1 MFRKKN
7 KQQAVPNGVV
17 GDSLESVRLTKK
29 EREEIANAER
39 KRIDKEM
46 QANADR
52 YQIVRSTQR
61 IIPVQDIYNGVIIT
75 KDHRYVK
82 ILEFRPINFGYMDA
96 ETQNRIISLFYQTF
110 KAVPVNIQF
119 KTFARKADVEK
130 TIATVTSYYREE
142 TNIKRKRML
151 KAYIGLLRKT
161 ALSVGITRRFF
172 IIIEF
177 QRTISNDGSNFD
189 MVVADLN
196 AMAANVRSHMEQCGN
211 IFIPALGDSS
221 RNEDAGIH
229 QLFYQMLNRRKSE
242 TITFHDHVTPIIERY
257 TEADKKGVKTSL
269 NATELIAP
277 DWIDFTHYDYIVI
290 DGKFYT
296 FAYGKA
302 IIGNADTK
310 IIMHL
315 IPSEAQ
321 ALQSAIQLTDAEM
334 ENVSNLQRGQGLV
347 CAASAKLFVDFVAA
361 PYEKQE
367 ITTDAKSFY
376 LQEKALKEKQHR
388 EEQERLAAENAKG
401 GSDSNS
407 NDEDLLNVT
416 F

>member
-130 TIATVTSYYREE
+130 TIATVTS
-142 TNIKRKRML
+142 
-151 KAYIGLLRKT
+151 
-161 ALSVGITRRFF
+161 
-172 IIIEF
+172 
-177 QRTISNDGSNFD
+177 
-189 MVVADLN
+189 
-196 AMAANVRSHMEQCGN
+196 
-211 IFIPALGDSS
+211 
-221 RNEDAGIH
+221 
-229 QLFYQMLNRRKSE
+229 
-242 TITFHDHVTPIIERY
+242 
-257 TEADKKGVKTSL
+257 
-269 NATELIAP
+269 
-277 DWIDFTHYDYIVI
+277 
-290 DGKFYT
+290 
-296 FAYGKA
+296 
-302 IIGNADTK
+302 
-310 IIMHL
+310 
-315 IPSEAQ
+315 
-321 ALQSAIQLTDAEM
+321 
-334 ENVSNLQRGQGLV
+334 
-347 CAASAKLFVDFVAA
+347 
-361 PYEKQE
+361 
-367 ITTDAKSFY
+367 
-376 LQEKALKEKQHR
+376 
-388 EEQERLAAENAKG
+388 
-401 GSDSNS
+401 
-407 NDEDLLNVT
+407 
-416 F
+416 

>member
-1 MFRKKN
+1 MADTMSLVDIGITPRKAAQFAAKGIETVQDLLMFYPTKYLDFRN
-7 KQQAVPNGVV
+7 PVNLADGKQYAGKHVAVKGQVV
-17 GDSLESVRLTKK
+17 GS
-29 EREEIANAER
+29 
-39 KRIDKEM
+39 
-46 QANADR
+46 
-52 YQIVRSTQR
+52 R
-61 IIPVQDIYNGVIIT
+61 IINGKHFMLRLSDGNHFCSVFWFNQPFRAKQFCMGQIYNGVIIT

-229 QLFYQMLNRRKSE
+229 QLFYHMLTKSRKA
-242 TITFHDHVTPIIERY
+242 F
-257 TEADKKGVKTSL
+257 
-269 NATELIAP
+269 LI
-277 DWIDFTHYDYIVI
+277 
-290 DGKFYT
+290 
-296 FAYGKA
+296 
-302 IIGNADTK
+302 
-310 IIMHL
+310 
-315 IPSEAQ
+315 S
-321 ALQSAIQLTDAEM
+321 
-334 ENVSNLQRGQGLV
+334 
-347 CAASAKLFVDFVAA
+347 
-361 PYEKQE
+361 
-367 ITTDAKSFY
+367 
-376 LQEKALKEKQHR
+376 
-388 EEQERLAAENAKG
+388 
-401 GSDSNS
+401 
-407 NDEDLLNVT
+407 
-416 F
+416 